1 MIGIEACFTAR
12 IVSDPENKIS
22 AAGNAWTR
30 FNVAIG
36 EGDDAQF
43 CQVRIFGDVAA
54 KLSGQ
59 IVKGSKVYC
68 EGRLKLDK
76 WEKDGQ
82 HRSGISLAAWR
93 CDLIAQ
99 IGKNKPPRR
108 TDTSG
113 TPSFAGTVYQR
124 EAPKIIGLDD
134 FDDPLPNWG
143 GRQ

>member
-22 AAGNAWTR
+22 AAGNAWMR
-30 FNVAIG
+30 FNAAIG

-43 CQVRIFGDVAA
+43 CQVKIFGDVAA

-59 IVKGSKVYC
+59 IAKGSKVYC

-76 WEKDGQ
+76 WQKDGQ
-82 HRSGISLAAWR
+82 ERSGLSLAAWR

-99 IGKNKPPRR
+99 IGKNKPKR

-113 TPSFAGTVYQR
+113 TPSFAGSVYQR
-124 EAPKIIGLDD
+124 EAPKIVGLDD
-134 FDDPLPNWG
+134 FADDRLPF
-143 GRQ
+143 